1 MAKKYQGFLDST
13 ENKIIKDQSLLK
25 FEAIKNEILI
35 LPELKALIPPL
46 NADEFLQL
54 EENIKKDGCR
64 EAILIWETKK
74 IKIDSNTLTPDASV
88 YVLIDGHNR
97 YEICTKH
104 GLDFKIHVVNYES
117 LDQVKDFMIDNQLG
131 RRNITPEQASYL
143 RGLKYNAEKK
153 NRGQYSREMQSGQN
167 VHFDEKGSKKTAQ
180 KLAEQ
185 YHVNEKTIRR
195 DADYADG
202 IEQLPVALKQ
212 DILAGKSVFSKSE
225 IIELGKVKDTPKAND
240 LLNQLLEKRESLA
253 LNTESRVEKKS
264 ASPIKEKI
272 ISLVK
277 NLETQ
282 EDCDEIIK
290 QIKLVKKKMQVNS

>member
-25 FEAIKNEILI
+25 FEAIKKEIQI
-35 LPELKALIPPL
+35 LPNLKALIPPL
-46 NADEFLQL
+46 SLEEFSQL

-74 IKIDSNTLTPDASV
+74 INIDSGTLTPDAAA
-88 YVLIDGHNR
+88 YILIDGHNR
-97 YEICTKH
+97 FEICTKFNI
-104 GLDFKIHVVNYES
+104 DFKIHIVNYENI
-117 LDQVKDFMIDNQLG
+117 DQVKDFMIDNQLG

-153 NRGQYSREMQSGQN
+153 NRGQYSREMQSGQI
-167 VHFDEKGSKKTAQ
+167 VHFDEKGSKSTAQ

-202 IEQLPVALKQ
+202 IELLPVEFKQ
-212 DILAGKSVFSKSE
+212 EILAGKSSFSKAE
-225 IIELGKVKDTPKAND
+225 IIELGKEKDTSDVATKV
-240 LLNQLLEKRESLA
+240 NQLLVKKMSGSVV
-253 LNTESRVEKKS
+253 TEKKTS
-264 ASPIKEKI
+264 SPIKEKI
-272 ISLVK
+272 LSLVK
-277 NLETQ
+277 ILETQ

-290 QIKLVKKKMQVNS
+290 QIKLIKKKMQV

>member
-25 FEAIKNEILI
+25 FEAIKKEIQI

-46 NADEFLQL
+46 SNEEFTQL
-54 EENIKKDGCR
+54 AENIKKDGCR

-74 IKIDSNTLTPDASV
+74 IKVESNTVTPDATV
-88 YVLIDGHNR
+88 YILIDGHNR
-97 YEICTKH
+97 FEICTKFS
-104 GLDFKIHVVNYES
+104 LDYKIHIVNYEN

-131 RRNITPEQASYL
+131 RRNISPEQASYL

-153 NRGQYSREMQSGQN
+153 NRGQYNREMQSGQN
-167 VHFDEKGSKKTAQ
+167 VHFDEKVSKKTAQ

-185 YHVNEKTIRR
+185 YNVNEKTIRR

-202 IEQLPVALKQ
+202 IGLLPTELKQ
-212 DILAGKSVFSKSE
+212 EILAGRSNFSRAE
-225 IIELGKVKDTPKAND
+225 IIELGKVKDSPVVDD
-240 LLNQLLEKRESLA
+240 LVSQFLSKKESLLQNITTA
-253 LNTESRVEKKS
+253 VEKKS
-264 ASPIKEKI
+264 VSLVKEKI

-277 NLETQ
+277 TLETQ

-290 QIKLVKKKMQVNS
+290 QVKLVKKKMQIGM

>member
-35 LPELKALIPPL
+35 LPELKELIPPL
-46 NADEFLQL
+46 SSEEFTQLAD
-54 EENIKKDGCR
+54 NIKKDGCR

-74 IKIDSNTLTPDASV
+74 IKIDADSLTPDAVV

-97 YEICTKH
+97 FEICTTFN
-104 GLDFKIHVVNYES
+104 LDFKIHIVNYEN

-131 RRNITPEQASYL
+131 RRNITVEQASYL

-202 IEQLPVALKQ
+202 IELLPTELKQ
-212 DILAGKSVFSKSE
+212 TILAGKSNFSKSE
-225 IIELGKVKDTPKAND
+225 IIELGKIKGTPEVSTKV
-240 LLNQLLEKRESLA
+240 NQLLLKNINGETS
-253 LNTESRVEKKS
+253 VEKKTS
-264 ASPIKEKI
+264 SPVKEKI
-272 ISLVK
+272 LTLAK
-277 NLETQ
+277 TLESQ

-290 QIKLVKKKMQVNS
+290 QIKLIKKKMLVKA

>member
-13 ENKIIKDQSLLK
+13 DNKIIKDQSLLK
-25 FEAIKNEILI
+25 FEAIKKEILI

-46 NADEFLQL
+46 NVEEYSQL
-54 EENIKKDGCR
+54 EENIRKDGCR
-64 EAILIWETKK
+64 EAVLIWETKK
-74 IKIDSNTLTPDASV
+74 GKIDADTPTPNASV

-97 YEICTKH
+97 FEICTKF
-104 GLDFKIHVVNYES
+104 GLDYKIHVVNYDN
-117 LDQVKDFMIDNQLG
+117 LDEVKDFMIDNQLG

-153 NRGQYSREMQSGQN
+153 NRGQYIREMQSGQN

-202 IEQLPVALKQ
+202 IEQLPVELKQ
-212 DILAGKSVFSKSE
+212 DILAGKSIFSKAE
-225 IIELGKVKDTPKAND
+225 IIELGKVKDTPKANEMVNF
-240 LLNQLLEKRESLA
+240 LLAKREDVSKNIDSLIG
-253 LNTESRVEKKS
+253 KKTG
-264 ASPIKEKI
+264 SPIREKI

-277 NLETQ
+277 NLESQ

-290 QIKLVKKKMQVNS
+290 QIKLVKKRMQKSL

>member
-25 FEAIKNEILI
+25 FEAIKKEIQI
-35 LPELKALIPPL
+35 LPELKELIPPL
-46 NADEFLQL
+46 SSEEFTQLAD
-54 EENIKKDGCR
+54 NIKKDGCR

-74 IKIDSNTLTPDASV
+74 IKIDADSLTPDAVV

-97 YEICTKH
+97 FEICTTFN
-104 GLDFKIHVVNYES
+104 LDFKIHIVNYEN

-131 RRNITPEQASYL
+131 RRNITVEQASYL

-202 IEQLPVALKQ
+202 IELLPTELKQ
-212 DILAGKSVFSKSE
+212 NILAGKSNFSKSE
-225 IIELGKVKDTPKAND
+225 IIELGKIKGTPEVTTKV
-240 LLNQLLEKRESLA
+240 NQLLLKNINGEAS
-253 LNTESRVEKKS
+253 VEKKTN
-264 ASPIKEKI
+264 SPVKEKI
-272 ISLVK
+272 LTLAK
-277 NLETQ
+277 TLETQ

-290 QIKLVKKKMQVNS
+290 QIKLIKKKMMVNA

>member
-25 FEAIKNEILI
+25 FEAIKKEILI
-35 LPELKALIPPL
+35 LPELKALIPAL
-46 NADEFLQL
+46 NVEEFLQL

-74 IKIDSNTLTPDASV
+74 IKIDSATTTPDVTV

-97 YEICTKH
+97 FEICTKFSF
-104 GLDFKIHVVNYES
+104 DYKIHIVNYENI
-117 LDQVKDFMIDNQLG
+117 DQVKDFMIDNQLG
-131 RRNITPEQASYL
+131 RRNITSEQASYL

-195 DADYADG
+195 DANYADG
-202 IEQLPVALKQ
+202 IELLPAELKQ
-212 DILAGKSVFSKSE
+212 EILSGKSSFSKAE
-225 IIELGKVKDTPKAND
+225 IVELGKLKDTPVADEKVN
-240 LLNQLLEKRESLA
+240 LLL
-253 LNTESRVEKKS
+253 TKKNNLPQNIETRFDKKTGS
-264 ASPIKEKI
+264 AVKEKI
-272 ISLVK
+272 ISLVQT
-277 NLETQ
+277 LETQ
-282 EDCDEIIK
+282 EDCDEVIK
-290 QIKLVKKKMQVNS
+290 QIKLVKKKMQVST

>member
-25 FEAIKNEILI
+25 FEAIKKEIQI

-46 NADEFLQL
+46 SNEEFTQL
-54 EENIKKDGCR
+54 AENIKKDGCR

-74 IKIDSNTLTPDASV
+74 IKVESNTVTPDATV
-88 YVLIDGHNR
+88 YILIDGHNR
-97 YEICTKH
+97 FEICTKFS
-104 GLDFKIHVVNYES
+104 LDYKIHIVNYEN

-131 RRNITPEQASYL
+131 RRNISPEQASYL

-167 VHFDEKGSKKTAQ
+167 VHFDEKVSKKTAQ

-185 YHVNEKTIRR
+185 YNVNEKTIRR

-202 IEQLPVALKQ
+202 IGLLPTELKQ
-212 DILAGKSVFSKSE
+212 EILAGRSNFSRAE
-225 IIELGKVKDTPKAND
+225 IIELGKVKDSPVVDD
-240 LLNQLLEKRESLA
+240 LVSQFLSKKESLLQNITTA
-253 LNTESRVEKKS
+253 VEKKS
-264 ASPIKEKI
+264 VSLVKEKI

-277 NLETQ
+277 TLETQ

-290 QIKLVKKKMQVNS
+290 QVKLVKKKMQIGM

>member
-25 FEAIKNEILI
+25 FEAIKKEIQI

-46 NADEFLQL
+46 SNEEFTQL
-54 EENIKKDGCR
+54 AENIKKDGCR

-74 IKIDSNTLTPDASV
+74 IKVESNTVTPDATV
-88 YVLIDGHNR
+88 YILIDGHNR
-97 YEICTKH
+97 FEICTKFS
-104 GLDFKIHVVNYES
+104 LDYKIHIVNYEN

-131 RRNITPEQASYL
+131 RRNISPEQASYL

-167 VHFDEKGSKKTAQ
+167 VHFDEKVSKKTAQ

-185 YHVNEKTIRR
+185 YNVNEKTIRR

-202 IEQLPVALKQ
+202 IGLLPTELKQ
-212 DILAGKSVFSKSE
+212 EVLAGRSNFSRAE
-225 IIELGKVKDTPKAND
+225 IIELGKVKDSPVVD
-240 LLNQLLEKRESLA
+240 ELVSQLLSKKESLLQNITTA
-253 LNTESRVEKKS
+253 VEKKS
-264 ASPIKEKI
+264 VSLVKEKI

-277 NLETQ
+277 TLETQ

-290 QIKLVKKKMQVNS
+290 QVKLVKKKMQIGM

>member
-13 ENKIIKDQSLLK
+13 EKKIIKDQSLLK

-46 NADEFLQL
+46 NTEEFLQL

-74 IKIDSNTLTPDASV
+74 IKIDSNSPTPHDPV

-97 YEICTKH
+97 YEICTKF
-104 GLDFKIHVVNYES
+104 GIDYKIHVVSYES

-153 NRGQYSREMQSGQN
+153 NRGQYSRETQSGQN

-185 YHVNEKTIRR
+185 YNVNEKTIRR

-202 IEQLPVALKQ
+202 IEQLPAELKQ
-212 DILAGKSVFSKSE
+212 DILAGKSIFSKAE

-240 LLNQLLEKRESLA
+240 LLNELLIKSSTQNLEKS
-253 LNTESRVEKKS
+253 VEKKRG
-264 ASPIKEKI
+264 SPVKEKI
-272 ISLVK
+272 ISLLK

-290 QIKLVKKKMQVNS
+290 QIKIIKKRMQV